1 MDSPSKMHVVLVVD
15 DDELILSTLRGLF
28 ALETDY
34 EVITQND
41 PRAALEEAGR
51 RPIDVVISDFLMPQM
66 NGVEF
71 LRHLRK
77 QQPEAVRILLTGFAD
92 KENAIRAI
100 NEVGLYQYVEK
111 PWKNEDLLLL
121 LRNAVNQKTLQQQL
135 SEKVSALEQLVREH
149 RDLTDRHRLLERELD
164 MAARVQRSL
173 LPSSLPAVDGF
184 RFAWHYQPSTA
195 LGGDYYDFG
204 TSRDS
209 TVLLVSDV
217 SGHGAQASLVSMLIK
232 ATFQDLVTRADGPV
246 QLLEQMN
253 AHLNRFLPMGMF
265 AGATVIWFR
274 AGSSK
279 FQIINA
285 GLPYPFILRARE
297 LRVDQIPLG
306 GLPLGLFG
314 ESLPVGY
321 ECQEREL
328 DPNDVL
334 LVATD
339 GLGDIRGLDD
349 EFFEKSG
356 LPSALQNL
364 TGKAGEAVIEQLL
377 RQAAEFS
384 NGRNYPDDISVV
396 AVTKT

>member
-1 MDSPSKMHVVLVVD
+1 
-15 DDELILSTLRGLF
+15 
-28 ALETDY
+28 
-34 EVITQND
+34 
-41 PRAALEEAGR
+41 
-51 RPIDVVISDFLMPQM
+51 
-66 NGVEF
+66 
-71 LRHLRK
+71 
-77 QQPEAVRILLTGFAD
+77 
-92 KENAIRAI
+92 
-100 NEVGLYQYVEK
+100 
-111 PWKNEDLLLL
+111 
-121 LRNAVNQKTLQQQL
+121 
-135 SEKVSALEQLVREH
+135 
-149 RDLTDRHRLLERELD
+149 

-173 LPSSLPAVDGF
+173 LPSNFPTVDGF
-184 RFAWHYQPSTA
+184 SFAWHYQPSTA

-204 TSRDS
+204 TSSDS

-217 SGHGAQASLVSMLIK
+217 SRHGVQASLVSMLIK
-232 ATFQDLVTRADGPV
+232 ATFQDLVTRAEGPV

-253 AHLNRFLPMGMF
+253 SHLNRFLPMGMF

-384 NGRNYPDDISVV
+384 NGQNYPDDISVV